1 MNILNYSKY
10 LYNILLT
17 IKVNILNQQIYISL
31 NN

>member
-1 MNILNYSKY
+1 MNILYYSKY